1 MAAAAAVGVGAPLD
15 RLLGGVAVEFLL
27 GGGGVV
33 AVLLGLLRLAGVRG
47 AAMGVAT
54 VASAVTKAGV
64 VTVVVVGV
72 VVVLRK
78 ISTVGGQDLSVV
90 FVETRAHWTTLVD
103 RVSMEELAVE
113 PFVITVAGVGCHW
126 VSVTTRV

>member
-1 MAAAAAVGVGAPLD
+1 MAAASAAGVGAPLD

-33 AVLLGLLRLAGVRG
+33 AVLLGLLRLVGVRC
-47 AAMGVAT
+47 AAMGVASVAGAVTQTSVAT
-54 VASAVTKAGV
+54 VAVF
-64 VTVVVVGV
+64 GV
-72 VVVLRK
+72 VVVVRK

-90 FVETRAHWTTLVD
+90 FVKARAHRTTPVD
-103 RVSMEELAVE
+103 RVSLKELSVE

-126 VSVTTRV
+126 VSVTTGV